1 MGFPVGCETILCRSG
16 ALQISENEWGREQRF
31 QNPQT
36 SARGLIDDMLKT
48 YKLLGGFEERHGP
61 VCAYRR
67 NKGTFYSELLT
78 FHISEALEALS
89 KKRLIE
95 VFRRKTNCIVH

>member
-1 MGFPVGCETILCRSG
+1 MKQFCAEVVH
-16 ALQISENEWGREQRF
+16 
-31 QNPQT
+31 
-36 SARGLIDDMLKT
+36 
-48 YKLLGGFEERHGP
+48 YKLVKMNGEANSVSRTRRLLQEGSLMVCWKYKPLGGFEERHGP

-95 VFRRKTNCIVH
+95 VFRRKTKCIVH